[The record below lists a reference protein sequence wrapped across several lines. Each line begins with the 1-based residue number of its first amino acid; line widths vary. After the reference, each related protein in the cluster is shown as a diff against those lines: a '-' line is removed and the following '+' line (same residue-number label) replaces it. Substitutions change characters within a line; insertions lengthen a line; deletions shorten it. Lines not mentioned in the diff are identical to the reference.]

1 MCRSRYTHVVWDFN
15 GTVLD
20 DMQAGIDSVNEML
33 AARGLPTLNG
43 LTMLQEIFCFPVRE
57 YYRRLGFDFE
67 RESYDDVLAP
77 SWVEGYLARRN
88 QVRIFPQVF
97 TVSRALRQAGFRQ
110 SVLSASEKKMLEQ
123 QLAERNGTGLFDEIW
138 GTDSIYAHGKLELAR
153 LWRAAHPD
161 ARAVMLGDTTHDAE
175 TAACLGADC
184 ILIAAGYHSR
194 QRLLTCGVP
203 VVDTLEECLPYIL
216 AE

>member
-1 MCRSRYTHVVWDFN
+1 MLQSRYTHVIWDFN

-20 DMQAGIDSVNEML
+20 DMQAGLESVNDML
-33 AARGLPTLNG
+33 AARSLPVLNG
-43 LTMLQEIFCFPVRE
+43 VDAMREVFDFPVRE
-57 YYRRLGFDFE
+57 YYLRLGFDFE
-67 RESYDDVLAP
+67 KESYDDVLAP
-77 SWVEGYLARRN
+77 CWVEGYLSRGALM
-88 QVRIFPQVF
+88 RIFPAVF
-97 TVSRALRQAGFRQ
+97 PVVETFRRAGLHQ
-110 SVLSASEKKMLEQ
+110 SVLSASEKAMLEQ
-123 QLAERNGTGLFDEIW
+123 QLAERGGTGLFDEIW
-138 GTDSIYAHGKLELAR
+138 GTGSIYAHGKLDLAR
-153 LWRAAHPD
+153 LWREAHPE

-194 QRLLTCGVP
+194 QRLLACGVP